1 MIFGA
6 ETIGWPAFALAAG
19 FGAASLA
26 FGTGFYFGVQSGRQ
40 QQMAD
45 TVAAYQ
51 KRGKIDADVG
61 SRDDYQLCLDLG
73 GLPDQCNELRR
84 VDPAASGE

>member
-1 MIFGA
+1 MNPLTVLG
-6 ETIGWPAFALAAG
+6 LAASACVISVMIG
-19 FGAASLA
+19 FV
-26 FGTGFYFGVQSGRQ
+26 YGVQHGRTKQ
-40 QQMAD
+40 LAD
-45 TVAAYQ
+45 TVEAYQ

-61 SRDDYQLCLDLG
+61 ARGDYQLCLDLG